1 MHPALTSWLE
11 DLKSYERSPH
21 GEFWKVKKE
30 SEKVVITFTPD
41 KQKPPVFAA
50 SITEATNPLKVEQ
63 STFTL
68 HCWTE
73 EFNWMHAF
81 TVSNVNQGRSELDK
95 FIKLLIVGR
104 NWFSDVN
111 KSLANVPLDIKDR
124 SIYWLTNNQEG
135 MDLTSLSTVSYINGL
150 SRFRKNQR
158 LEISRNSHFY
168 PISYAYEPK
177 QDEVLQ
183 EIDKIYKDRYSSEK
197 KLSRAEGNEKTT
209 QITNEW
215 QKAMIAK
222 NSKRYFAEYPV
233 DTTQRARQLI
243 DLVDIEGEVAYE
255 LKVSG
260 NNVHHEFYK
269 DVFKILFANSKQQRF
284 KKFIFITSKVL
295 PTLAD
300 FTKSVSKEFDLEV
313 EVFLLKS

>member
-1 MHPALTSWLE
+1 MHPALISWLE
-11 DLKSYERSPH
+11 DLKSYEHSPH

-30 SEKVVITFTPD
+30 NEKVVITFTPD
-41 KQKPPVFAA
+41 KEKPPVFAA
-50 SITEATNPLKVEQ
+50 SITAVTNPLKGEQ
-63 STFTL
+63 SSFTL

-81 TVSNVNQGRSELDK
+81 TVANINQGSSELDK

-104 NWFSDVN
+104 HWFADVN
-111 KSLANVPLDIKDR
+111 KSLANVPLEIKDR
-124 SIYWLTNNQEG
+124 SIYWLTNNEESMG
-135 MDLTSLSTVSYINGL
+135 LTSLSTVTYNNGL

-158 LEISRNSHFY
+158 SDISRNSHFY
-168 PISYAYEPK
+168 PISYAHEPN

-183 EIDKIYKDRYSSEK
+183 AIDKIYKDRYSNEK

-209 QITNEW
+209 QITKEW
-215 QKAMIAK
+215 QEAMIAK
-222 NSKRYFAEYPV
+222 NSKRYFSEYPV

-243 DLVDIEGEVAYE
+243 DLVDMEGEVAYE